1 MRSIMAMLRPLS
13 SDAASLYEVLVGEAR
28 ARGWY
33 LDGGVPDSIDG
44 RFRVLATVVA
54 LAILRLESGGE
65 AAARHSVALTES
77 FIADMDAQLRQGGFG
92 DPTVGKRVRQMVG
105 SLAARVERWR
115 TLIAEEGEWDE
126 AVAMS
131 IYPDESPSESATTY
145 AREALRRLYE
155 GLGGASDGAVIA
167 GSWK

>member
-1 MRSIMAMLRPLS
+1 MQSIMALLRPRGP
-13 SDAASLYEVLVGEAR
+13 DAASLYDALVGEAR

-54 LAILRLESGGE
+54 LAILRLESGDE
-65 AAARHSVALTES
+65 EAARHSVALTES
-77 FIADMDAQLRQGGFG
+77 FVADMDAQLRQGGFG

-115 TLIAEEGEWDE
+115 ILLAEEGEWDE
-126 AVAMS
+126 AVALS
-131 IYPDESPSESATTY
+131 IHPDEAPSEAASTY

-155 GLGGASDGAVIA
+155 GLGGASDEAIIA
-167 GSWK
+167 GRWK